1 MRSSSMLINLMAL
14 ACLTVLACAIA
25 AGQSDSTYVD
35 PAVTELKSQV
45 FEEKKATTGSLK
57 GQPWATSSLNDS
69 NQVTTSVETI
79 SAIQASSGTGLSSDY
94 MSKTDSF
101 LKDAMRNG
109 YYVLSIPEFVNR
121 SVADKNWVVVDTRP
135 AQLYAAGHIAG
146 AMNIVKEDLISQM
159 GMIPAGQKVAVYD
172 ALDTIAAFAVQ
183 TLRTY
188 GDREA
193 FILSGGIDAWRAA
206 GLPVVT

>member
-1 MRSSSMLINLMAL
+1 MRSSIVLLGLMAL
-14 ACLTVLACAIA
+14 ACLMIPACAE
-25 AGQSDSTYVD
+25 VD
-35 PAVTELKSQV
+35 PQEFIDQAKMDLMNKQV
-45 FEEKKATTGSLK
+45 LGERGIDTGSYR

-69 NQVTTSVETI
+69 NKENASIETI
-79 SAIQASSGTGLSSDY
+79 SGVQVSSGTGMSSDY
-94 MSKTDSF
+94 MARTDSF
-101 LKDAMRNG
+101 LKEAMRNG

-121 SVADKNWVVVDTRP
+121 SIADKNWVVVDTRP

-159 GMIPAGQKVAVYD
+159 SMIPAGQKVAVYD

-193 FILSGGIDAWRAA
+193 FILSGGIDAWQAA
-206 GLPVVT
+206 GMPVVT

>member
-1 MRSSSMLINLMAL
+1 MRSSNLLLGLIAL
-14 ACLTVLACAIA
+14 ACLLVQACATEDQELID
-25 AGQSDSTYVD
+25 QNKVD
-35 PAVTELKSQV
+35 QMNTQILG
-45 FEEKKATTGSLK
+45 EKKTDTGSYK

-69 NQVTTSVETI
+69 SKKTTSIGSITPVQVT
-79 SAIQASSGTGLSSDY
+79 SGLGQSSDY
-94 MSKTDSF
+94 MVKTDSF
-101 LKDAMRNG
+101 LKEAMNNG
-109 YYVLSIPEFVNR
+109 YYVLSVPEFVNK
-121 SVADKNWVVVDTRP
+121 SVADRNWVVVDTRP

-146 AMNIVKEDLISQM
+146 AMNIVQEDLISQM

-172 ALDTIAAFAVQ
+172 ALDAIAAFAVQ

-193 FILSGGIDAWRAA
+193 FILSGGIDAWQAA

>member
-1 MRSSSMLINLMAL
+1 MRSSIVLLGLMAL
-14 ACLTVLACAIA
+14 ACLMIPAYAE
-25 AGQSDSTYVD
+25 VD
-35 PAVTELKSQV
+35 PQEFVDQTKMELMNNQILG
-45 FEEKKATTGSLK
+45 ERGIDTGSYR

-69 NQVTTSVETI
+69 NKETTSVETV
-79 SAIQASSGTGLSSDY
+79 SGVQVPSGIGLSSDY

-101 LKDAMRNG
+101 LKDAMSNG

-146 AMNIVKEDLISQM
+146 ALNIVKEDLISQM

-172 ALDTIAAFAVQ
+172 ALDAIAAFAVQ